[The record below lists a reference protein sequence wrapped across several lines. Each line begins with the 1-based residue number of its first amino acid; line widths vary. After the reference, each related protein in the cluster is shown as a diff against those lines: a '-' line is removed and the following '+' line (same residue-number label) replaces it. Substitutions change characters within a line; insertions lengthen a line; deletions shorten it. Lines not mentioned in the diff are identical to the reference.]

1 MGLLNRNYVGTH
13 FGGSL
18 FAMTDPFY
26 MLMMMR
32 NLGPDY
38 IVWDKHSRIDFR
50 RPARGRV
57 WAHFG
62 LGEEQLSTARQQCES
77 GAKFEPTYTI
87 DIVDASG
94 EVVATVD
101 KTLYIRRRPGPGP
114 PMRQRAAMRRRLRG
128 RTKTV
133 RVGLQRIVPLRQLLR
148 LAAALER
155 ELYG

>member
-1 MGLLNRNYVGTH
+1 MNLWPPFIGAGIHVARISPDFREISVRLRMGLLNRNYVGTH

-62 LGEEQLSTARQQCES
+62 LGEEQLSTARQQCEG

-101 KTLYIRRRPGPGP
+101 KTLYIRRRPGP
-114 PMRQRAAMRRRLRG
+114 RSADAATRCD
-128 RTKTV
+128 
-133 RVGLQRIVPLRQLLR
+133 
-148 LAAALER
+148 AATP
-155 ELYG
+155 